1 LRLRETDVR
10 KIKPAMSESKNIV
23 LGVSGSI
30 AAHKAIDLASQLTKE
45 GHGVDVVL
53 TRDAQEFVK
62 SLPFRTLTCRPVV
75 TSLYD
80 EDETGVTHI
89 RFADNA
95 DLMLVAPATAN
106 TIAKLANGFADD
118 ALGCVALALNPGVP
132 VLVAPAMNGKMWQH
146 PATQTNVQMLRER
159 GVEFIGP
166 DEGMLS
172 CGYEGVGRLWPVEGI
187 ADRTLELLRGV
198 E

>member
-1 LRLRETDVR
+1 
-10 KIKPAMSESKNIV
+10 MSESKNIV

-30 AAHKAIDLASQLTKE
+30 AAHKAVDLASQLSKE
-45 GHGVDVVL
+45 GHRVDVVL

-62 SLPFRTLTCRPVV
+62 SLPFRTLTRRPVV

-146 PATQTNVQMLRER
+146 AATQTNVQMLCER

-187 ADRTLELLRGV
+187 AGRTFELLRGV
-198 E
+198 N

>member
-1 LRLRETDVR
+1 
-10 KIKPAMSESKNIV
+10 MSEPKHIV

-30 AAHKAIDLASQLTKE
+30 AAHKAIDLASLLAKA
-45 GHGVDVVL
+45 GHSVDVVL

-62 SLPFRTLTCRPVV
+62 PLPFRTLTRRPVI

-89 RFADNA
+89 RSADTAN
-95 DLMLVAPATAN
+95 LMVVAPATAN
-106 TIAKLANGFADD
+106 TIAKLAHGIADD
-118 ALGCVALALNPGVP
+118 ALGCVALALNPNAP
-132 VLVAPAMNGKMWQH
+132 MLIAPAMNGKMWHH
-146 PATQTNVQMLRER
+146 PATQANVELLKGR

-172 CGYEGVGRLWPVEGI
+172 CGYEGMGRLWPVEGI
-187 ADRTLELLRGV
+187 ADRTLKLLSGV
-198 E
+198 D

>member
-1 LRLRETDVR
+1 
-10 KIKPAMSESKNIV
+10 MSESKNIV

-30 AAHKAIDLASQLTKE
+30 AAHKAVDLASQLSKE
-45 GHGVDVVL
+45 GHRVDVVL

-62 SLPFRTLTCRPVV
+62 SLPFRTLTRRPVV

-95 DLMLVAPATAN
+95 DLMLIAPATAN
-106 TIAKLANGFADD
+106 TIAKLANGLADD

-172 CGYEGVGRLWPVEGI
+172 CGYEGVSRLWPVEGI
-187 ADRTLELLRGV
+187 TDRTLELLRGV

>member
-1 LRLRETDVR
+1 
-10 KIKPAMSESKNIV
+10 MSESKNIV

-30 AAHKAIDLASQLTKE
+30 AAHKAIDLASQLIKE

-62 SLPFRTLTCRPVV
+62 SLPFRTLTRRPVV

-159 GVEFIGP
+159 RVEFIGP

>member
-1 LRLRETDVR
+1 
-10 KIKPAMSESKNIV
+10 MSESKNIV

-30 AAHKAIDLASQLTKE
+30 AAHKAVDLASQFSKE
-45 GHGVDVVL
+45 GHRVDVVL

-62 SLPFRTLTCRPVV
+62 SLPFRTLTRRPVV

-132 VLVAPAMNGKMWQH
+132 VLVAPAMNGRMWQH
-146 PATQTNVQMLRER
+146 PSTQTNVQMLRER

-166 DEGMLS
+166 DEGICLLYTS
-172 CGYEGVGRLWPVEGI
+172 DA
-187 ADRTLELLRGV
+187 ADE
-198 E
+198 

>member
-1 LRLRETDVR
+1 
-10 KIKPAMSESKNIV
+10 MSESKNIV

-30 AAHKAIDLASQLTKE
+30 AAHKAVDLASQLSKE
-45 GHGVDVVL
+45 GHRVDVVL

-62 SLPFRTLTCRPVV
+62 SLPFRTLTRRPVV

-95 DLMLVAPATAN
+95 DLMLIAPATAN

-187 ADRTLELLRGV
+187 AGRTLELLRGV
-198 E
+198 Q

>member
-1 LRLRETDVR
+1 
-10 KIKPAMSESKNIV
+10 MSESKNIV

-62 SLPFRTLTCRPVV
+62 SLPFRTLTRRPVV

-80 EDETGVTHI
+80 DDETGVTHI

-187 ADRTLELLRGV
+187 AGRTFELLRGV

>member
-1 LRLRETDVR
+1 
-10 KIKPAMSESKNIV
+10 MSESKNIV

-30 AAHKAIDLASQLTKE
+30 AAHKAIDLASQLTKG
-45 GHGVDVVL
+45 GHRVDVVL

-62 SLPFRTLTCRPVV
+62 SLPFRTLTRRPVV

-187 ADRTLELLRGV
+187 ADRTLELLLGV

>member
-1 LRLRETDVR
+1 
-10 KIKPAMSESKNIV
+10 MSESKNIV

-30 AAHKAIDLASQLTKE
+30 ATHKAIDLASLLTKE

-62 SLPFRTLTCRPVV
+62 SLPFRTLTRRPVV

-89 RFADNA
+89 RFAENA

-187 ADRTLELLRGV
+187 AGRTLELLHGV

>member
-1 LRLRETDVR
+1 
-10 KIKPAMSESKNIV
+10 M
-23 LGVSGSI
+23 
-30 AAHKAIDLASQLTKE
+30 
-45 GHGVDVVL
+45 
-53 TRDAQEFVK
+53 
-62 SLPFRTLTCRPVV
+62 
-75 TSLYD
+75 YD

-95 DLMLVAPATAN
+95 DLMLIAPATAN
-106 TIAKLANGFADD
+106 TIAKLANGLADD

-159 GVEFIGP
+159 GVEFVGP

-187 ADRTLELLRGV
+187 VGRTLELLRGV

>member
-1 LRLRETDVR
+1 
-10 KIKPAMSESKNIV
+10 MSESKNIV

-45 GHGVDVVL
+45 SHGVDVVL
-53 TRDAQEFVK
+53 TRDAQEFVN
-62 SLPFRTLTCRPVV
+62 SLPFRTLTRRPVV

-132 VLVAPAMNGKMWQH
+132 VLVAVVENVRLRNPEIAPFFFHFLDILVQVDIVFQFLILEFVYGMVVLQIFVQLVLITIIQSHHHGKH
-146 PATQTNVQMLRER
+146 
-159 GVEFIGP
+159 
-166 DEGMLS
+166 
-172 CGYEGVGRLWPVEGI
+172 
-187 ADRTLELLRGV
+187 
-198 E
+198 